1 MRNKINSLSIA
12 QALTG
17 LAIAALVAE
26 QMALSTA
33 AQQHL
38 EWFGGVWL
46 FYMLS
51 SMALALVNGGIGI
64 CVFAAYEAF
73 KRWHIRQ
80 QVFAPAKMHSYLEN

>member
-80 QVFAPAKMHSYLEN
+80 HVFAPAKMHAVLGK